1 MWPKLDQIRTR
12 VQTEVLPRSALQP
25 RMATLK
31 SFSSW
36 PKLDQIRRRQT
47 TLVKHLSSLRHGKGT
62 YKLFAA
68 WPKLD
73 QIRTRVQTQCHPL
86 YIAAQNGHIEVVRF
100 LTEAGSDKEK
110 ANNTGETPLFIAAQQ
125 GHIEMVQ
132 FLTDAGSDKD
142 KADDSGETPLF
153 ICSTAR
159 PYRNCSLVDGSW
171 IRRRRLTTLVK
182 HLCSVQ
188 HSCQIEIIIAG
199 SKQHCHVY
207 QVGGRESRV
216 FRLNSEYQLE
226 YSPSWSFVI
235 ELRISFKYQSQMSLP
250 NQLRCYFFWLMFS
263 VSIANLQK
271 NTWTDLRHMHE
282 VAPTTFS
289 CGVIVCGIL
298 ARCTWCCAKIGVHT
312 VFLLARVVFPRK
324 LGKRD
329 VVPETKHNF
338 SQKIV
343 GTIFGNMTKKQ
354 ELKKILS
361 QHLFP
366 PQFSPKNLMSFQV
379 ILHFVQIWLGVQGCP
394 SQRPSVFSGVFFF

>member
-1 MWPKLDQIRTR
+1 M
-12 VQTEVLPRSALQP
+12 
-25 RMATLK
+25 
-31 SFSSW
+31 
-36 PKLDQIRRRQT
+36 
-47 TLVKHLSSLRHGKGT
+47 
-62 YKLFAA
+62 
-68 WPKLD
+68 
-73 QIRTRVQTQCHPL
+73 
-86 YIAAQNGHIEVVRF
+86 
-100 LTEAGSDKEK
+100 
-110 ANNTGETPLFIAAQQ
+110 
-125 GHIEMVQ
+125 
-132 FLTDAGSDKD
+132 
-142 KADDSGETPLF
+142 
-153 ICSTAR
+153 
-159 PYRNCSLVDGSW
+159 
-171 IRRRRLTTLVK
+171 
-182 HLCSVQ
+182 Q

-235 ELRISFKYQSQMSLP
+235 ELRISFKYQSRWAFQIS
-250 NQLRCYFFWLMFS
+250 CVATFFDWCS
-263 VSIANLQK
+263 QSPLQTSK
-271 NTWTDLRHMHE
+271 KTTDLRHMHE

-343 GTIFGNMTKKQ
+343 GTIFGNMTKNKNSR
-354 ELKKILS
+354 K
-361 QHLFP
+361 
-366 PQFSPKNLMSFQV
+366 FSPSTFFLPNFLPKISCLFRS
-379 ILHFVQIWLGVQGCP
+379 LHFVQIWLGVQGCP